1 MHDDDHRRGSTAGVV
16 KLTVLLRIAARKM
29 RSNGSVRRTAPA
41 PFRPAR
47 GAAGT
52 VQAASRASAAQHRPS
67 GQDHERS

>member
-1 MHDDDHRRGSTAGVV
+1 
-16 KLTVLLRIAARKM
+16 LRIAARKM